1 MISEEYIIQ
10 KLQQFISSK
19 NGEEIVKEKYP
30 DYKNQLT
37 ELAKELRNKIV
48 NAYNQATSV
57 YARKMGVGKIH
68 VGISKIDKRSGEW
81 VIDVVFPSDLL
92 KRDSL
97 TGAGGV
103 PTGSGVY
110 DIFGL
115 ITQGYPKIH
124 SVVGV
129 WEGRNSGLPISN
141 KRVRSPNS
149 FISDT
154 INDFEMQHPGVKVDY
169 PRLWGGMDSG
179 IL

>member
-19 NGEEIVKEKYP
+19 NGERIVKEKYP
-30 DYKNQLT
+30 DYKNQMT

-57 YARKMGVGKIH
+57 YAHKMGVGKIH

-81 VIDVVFPSDLL
+81 VIDVVFPGDLL

-103 PTGSGVY
+103 PLS
-110 DIFGL
+110 L
-115 ITQGYPKIH
+115 IHI
-124 SVVGV
+124 
-129 WEGRNSGLPISN
+129 
-141 KRVRSPNS
+141 
-149 FISDT
+149 
-154 INDFEMQHPGVKVDY
+154 
-169 PRLWGGMDSG
+169 
-179 IL
+179 